1 MATQGTYM
9 IMLLLYYI
17 RVCIRVVLDSH
28 PFPMNLYIVNVKFS
42 GALPASGQGTPDGTG
57 TPDGQQTP
65 NRRGSSHQRRRPS
78 GLMNLS
84 DKDCE
89 ALR

>member
-1 MATQGTYM
+1 
-9 IMLLLYYI
+9 
-17 RVCIRVVLDSH
+17 
-28 PFPMNLYIVNVKFS
+28 MNSYIVNVKFS
-42 GALPASGQGTPDGTG
+42 GALPTSGQGTPDGTG
-57 TPDGQQTP
+57 TPDGQRTP
-65 NRRGSSHQRRRPS
+65 NNMGDENRRGSSHQRRRPS

>member
-1 MATQGTYM
+1 MV
-9 IMLLLYYI
+9 
-17 RVCIRVVLDSH
+17 RIRVVLDSH
-28 PFPMNLYIVNVKFS
+28 QLPMNLYIVNVKFS

>member
-1 MATQGTYM
+1 
-9 IMLLLYYI
+9 
-17 RVCIRVVLDSH
+17 
-28 PFPMNLYIVNVKFS
+28 MNLYIVNVKFS